1 MIDLGKWALNNK
13 ALVLFVVVVLLLG
26 GVYSYNEMSK
36 LEDPEIK
43 VKTALVITTYP
54 GASAHQ
60 VELEVTDLLEKSIQ
74 SMENI
79 ETVSSRSMN
88 DVSMITV
95 EVSRLVSD
103 DDVEQQWDILR
114 RKMNDVSRSL
124 PEGCSQPL
132 VKDDF
137 GEVFGMFYTITSDGI
152 EYQELADY
160 AEMAKREIKNI
171 EGVSNINIF
180 GERKACINIE
190 LYQDRM
196 ANMGVHPA
204 EVISTLNGQNQ
215 TTYSG
220 YYETGDYRLKVV
232 VSDKYKNVDD
242 IKSLLIQGHED
253 DQLHLGDI
261 AMVSTGYEEP
271 ALNQMRYDGQ
281 EALGFSI
288 SAKSGEDIV
297 KIGKKVEKKI
307 KELKQT
313 KIPLR
318 IEYHKVFFQPERVSY
333 SLNTFLTN
341 LIMSLCIVIVI
352 LMFTMGFRSG
362 VIIGANLLIIVFGSF
377 FILGALDGTL
387 QRVSLATFVLAMG
400 MLVDN
405 AIVILDGI
413 LVDLRQGKARKEAM
427 TAIGKKT
434 AIPLFGATLIAIL
447 AFFPIFLSPDTAG
460 VYIRDLFIVLAVSL
474 LLSWVM
480 ALTFTPIMAEKYLKV
495 RKNKEDKDPFD
506 TKYYKRLRK
515 ILIWILRHKTVT
527 IASTVLLLAISGY
540 CYRFL
545 PQGFFPDMSYDQ
557 LYIEYKLNDGVNNT
571 KVKAD
576 LQEIEKYLLLK
587 DQITHVTTSLGGTP
601 SRYNLVRSI
610 ADPSLSYG
618 ELIVDFVS
626 QKSLVKSIEEI
637 QTYLTNTYPEAYVR
651 VKRYN
656 LMYKKYPIEVQ
667 FSGPDPAVLK
677 GLTAQAEAIMKSN
690 PNTML
695 VCNNW
700 EEQTPILMVD
710 YNQPVA
716 RAAGLSRQDV
726 SLSLLTSTGGIP
738 TGVFYDG
745 NHRQTIYI
753 KSIDIN
759 GESIE
764 SLENIPVFNMIP
776 SIKGLN
782 KETIQ
787 GLMTGALTEEDILSA
802 TLQTIPLGQASNGV
816 KMKWEDP
823 LVIRYNGQ
831 RSMSAQCNPA
841 FGVETETAR
850 LSLMKEIESIPLPTG
865 YSMMWQG
872 EYKASNDSEM
882 YLFKFFPL
890 AIILMFGIL
899 ILLFKDYRKPLLIFC
914 CIPLILIGVIFSM
927 LITGKVFGFVA
938 IVGILGLIG
947 MMIKNGVVLV
957 DEINLQLSQGVE
969 PMKAL
974 LDSSSSRFR
983 PVVMASLT
991 TILGMIPLIN
1001 DDLFGSLAV
1010 AIMGGLF
1017 IGTLIVLL
1025 FIPVLYALFFKIKVK

>member
-13 ALVLFVVVVLLLG
+13 ALVLFFVIVLLLG
-26 GVYSYNEMSK
+26 GLYSYNGMSK

-43 VKTALVITTYP
+43 VKTALVITTFP

-60 VELEVTDLLEKSIQ
+60 VELEVTDLLEKSIR
-74 SMENI
+74 SI
-79 ETVSSRSMN
+79 ESVDNVTSRSMN

-95 EVSRLVSD
+95 GLSTLVPD

-114 RKMNDVSRSL
+114 RKINDASRNL
-124 PEGCSQPL
+124 PGGCSAPL
-132 VKDDF
+132 VKDNF
-137 GEVFGMFYTITSDGI
+137 GDVYGMFYAITSDGI

-160 AEMAKREIKNI
+160 AEMAKREIKDI
-171 EGVSNINIF
+171 DGVSDIEIF

-220 YYETGDYRLKVV
+220 YYKTGDYRLKVV
-232 VSDKYKNVDD
+232 VSDKYRNVDD
-242 IKSLLIQGHED
+242 INNLLIQGHEN
-253 DQLHLGDI
+253 DQLHLSDI

-288 SAKSGEDIV
+288 SAKSGEDII
-297 KIGKKVEKKI
+297 KLGKKVEQKI
-307 KELKQT
+307 EELKQT
-313 KIPLR
+313 RIPLG
-318 IEYHKVFFQPERVSY
+318 IDFHKVFFQPERVSY
-333 SLNTFLTN
+333 AINTFLLN

-362 VIIGANLLIIVFGSF
+362 VIIGVNLLIIVFGSF
-377 FILGALDGTL
+377 FILGMLDGTL

-413 LVDLRQGKARKEAM
+413 LVDLKQGKPRKEAV
-427 TAIGKKT
+427 TAIGRKT

-474 LLSWVM
+474 LLSWIM

-495 RKNKEDKDPFD
+495 KTKADRNPFD
-506 TKYYKRLRK
+506 SKYYQRLRK
-515 ILIWILRHKTVT
+515 ILTWILRHKTVT

-576 LQEIEKYLLLK
+576 LEEIEKYLLSK
-587 DQITHVTTSLGGTP
+587 EQITHVTTALGGTP

-618 ELIVDFVS
+618 ELIVDFDS
-626 QKSLVKSIEEI
+626 QKTLVQSIEEI
-637 QTYLTNTYPEAYVR
+637 QSYLTDAYPEAYVR

-677 GLTAQAEAIMKSN
+677 QLTAQAEAIMNKN

-695 VCNNW
+695 VCNDW
-700 EEQTPILMVD
+700 EAKTPVLTVD

-716 RAAGLSRQDV
+716 RSAGLSRQDV
-726 SLSLLTSTGGIP
+726 SLSLLSSTGGIP
-738 TGVFYDG
+738 AGVFYDG
-745 NHRQTIYI
+745 NHQQTIYI
-753 KSIDIN
+753 KCIDAN
-759 GESIE
+759 GEEIE
-764 SLENIPVFNMIP
+764 SIENIPVFSLIP
-776 SIKGLN
+776 SIANVN
-782 KETIQ
+782 KETLQ
-787 GLMTGALTEEDILSA
+787 GLMTGALSEEDLLATILR
-802 TLQTIPLGQASNGV
+802 TIPLSQASNGV
-816 KMKWEDP
+816 KLKWEDP
-823 LVIRYNGQ
+823 LIIRHQGQ
-831 RSMSAQCNPA
+831 RSMSAQCNPVS
-841 FGVETETAR
+841 GVEPESVR
-850 LSLMKEIESIPLPTG
+850 LSIKDEIEAIPLPSG
-865 YSMMWQG
+865 YSMVWEG
-872 EYKASNDSEM
+872 DYRASNDSRM
-882 YLFKFFPL
+882 YLFMYFPL
-890 AIILMFGIL
+890 AIILMFAIL
-899 ILLFKDYRKPLLIFC
+899 IMLFKDYRKPLLIFC

-991 TILGMIPLIN
+991 TILGMIPLVN

-1010 AIMGGLF
+1010 TIMGGLF